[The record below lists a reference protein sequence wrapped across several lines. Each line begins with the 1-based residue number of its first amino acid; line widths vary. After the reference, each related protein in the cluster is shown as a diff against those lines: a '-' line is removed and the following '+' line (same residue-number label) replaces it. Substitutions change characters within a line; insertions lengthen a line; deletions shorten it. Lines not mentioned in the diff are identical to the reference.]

1 MGKEKKLRGKYEAAK
16 HSKAKCFLRILG
28 EAEIHPVTKTQN
40 MEIVNSLSAGKL
52 WENTN
57 IPKILICYIF
67 RTTLFHG
74 KFSKNILDEAE
85 THTTLKTWEK

>member
-40 MEIVNSLSAGKL
+40 MEIAN
-52 WENTN
+52 
-57 IPKILICYIF
+57 CYIF
-67 RTTLFHG
+67 RTTLFHV
-74 KFSKNILDEAE
+74 KFSKTILDEAE
-85 THTTLKTWEK
+85 THATLKTWEK